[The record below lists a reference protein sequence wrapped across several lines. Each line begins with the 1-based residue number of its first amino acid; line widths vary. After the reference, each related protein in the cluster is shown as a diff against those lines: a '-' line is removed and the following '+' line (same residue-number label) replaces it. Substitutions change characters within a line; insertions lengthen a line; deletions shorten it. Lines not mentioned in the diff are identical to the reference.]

1 MLKGQLK
8 GNNGE
13 EEVTNL
19 ENLDHLALSKVYFL
33 LKKPKNL
40 SFKFDELVKR
50 LIVLT
55 RRHLTVLARPQPI

>member
-19 ENLDHLALSKVYFL
+19 ENLDHLALSKVYFY
-33 LKKPKNL
+33 
-40 SFKFDELVKR
+40 
-50 LIVLT
+50 
-55 RRHLTVLARPQPI
+55 